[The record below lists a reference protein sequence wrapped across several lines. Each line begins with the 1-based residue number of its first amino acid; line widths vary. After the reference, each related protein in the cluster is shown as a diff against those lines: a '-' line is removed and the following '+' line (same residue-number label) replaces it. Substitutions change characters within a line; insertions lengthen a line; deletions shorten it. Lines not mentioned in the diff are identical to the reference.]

1 MRASPH
7 AATPTP
13 EPLAVAPP
21 AAPIPRRHEPRS
33 YSPPPAAAPDLEQ
46 WFGQRGLLI
55 VGVLALLTA
64 AGFFLKYAIDRGWIA
79 PLVRSLLAIAAGIAV
94 AAWGEARVRAGLR
107 RYGAAMIGAGDRKS
121 TRLNSSH

>member
-1 MRASPH
+1 VLRCFFASRRRH
-7 AATPTP
+7 TISDRDWSSDVCSSDLVLEQMVRRLLAAGAPAERITPAP

-64 AGFFLKYAIDRGWIA
+64 AGFFLKYAIVPG
-79 PLVRSLLAIAAGIAV
+79 G
-94 AAWGEARVRAGLR
+94 
-107 RYGAAMIGAGDRKS
+107 Y
-121 TRLNSSH
+121 